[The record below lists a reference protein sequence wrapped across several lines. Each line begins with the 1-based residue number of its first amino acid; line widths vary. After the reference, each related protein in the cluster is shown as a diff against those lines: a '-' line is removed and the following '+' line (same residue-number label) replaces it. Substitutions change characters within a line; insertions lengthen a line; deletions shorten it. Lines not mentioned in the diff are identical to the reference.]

1 MELFAESTLPCP
13 LMYHQ
18 GSLLN
23 DSAYAPEPLNG
34 GKKKAKSKRTERH
47 QVNDDTTPIQLS
59 LFPLLNQPS
68 SMPEL
73 AVEVKK
79 PTFQDRLSFLSLVTP
94 DVKSSKTSA
103 ADLTSKGK
111 VLSTYWNEFTQAT
124 SEWLSLPQKIDYAD
138 SDSILSHGSRSAADV
153 KFWFSTIQHLV
164 QKKKW
169 LKIYS
174 PSSTFSVADYTDLEN
189 IKSKSLKTLTYR
201 VYPKKETKKTWMLRI
216 HANRKVYNNAIAY
229 LNQHQGKFTYHTVDK
244 KTNQPVVKT
253 SGKQA
258 FRSFCKTL
266 GYEIIPEWCKDLGIA
281 HGLDNA
287 LFEAYTAGKKTD
299 KQPAQIGRGKKAKP
313 NPLVGL
319 KIARFRSIRDQKQ
332 TIQFDP
338 GDYKNGII
346 MINASK
352 DLEKPLWTGQ
362 DYCLINYNKA
372 VEVTYNKGRW
382 FVNMPVETDIPELK
396 NGGKTIALDPGLRCF
411 LTGFDG
417 NSFTE
422 FAKYDFG
429 KIARLC
435 QHLDKMQS
443 KKDKLKGNKF
453 SRLRYRLKQA
463 MERVRTKIK
472 NLRSEVHKQVGSY
485 LARNYDVIYLPTF
498 ETSQMVAKGSR
509 KLNSKSARAM
519 MTWAFYQFSQTLK
532 HLCNRY
538 GSRLVRVTEEYTSK
552 TCTKC
557 GHIHSKLGGS
567 KAFKCPNCGYEIPRD
582 FNGALGI
589 FLKALWDT
597 TMLSE
602 VSDECAI
609 FGLSQNVWDCQ
620 N

>member
-1 MELFAESTLPCP
+1 
-13 LMYHQ
+13 MYHQ
-18 GSLLN
+18 GSLFN
-23 DSAYAPEPLNG
+23 DSVYAPKPLSDGN
-34 GKKKAKSKRTERH
+34 KKARSKRIERR
-47 QVNDDTTPIQLS
+47 QVNEDMTSIQLS
-59 LFPLLNQPS
+59 IFPLLNQQS
-68 SMPEL
+68 SKPEL

-79 PTFQDRLSFLSLVTP
+79 PTFQDKFSFLSLVTP
-94 DVKSSKTSA
+94 DVKSSKTSVA
-103 ADLTSKGK
+103 VLTSKEK
-111 VLSTYWNEFTQAT
+111 VLSPYWNVFTQAT
-124 SEWLSLPQKIDYAD
+124 SAWLSLPQKIDCVD
-138 SDSILSHGSRSAADV
+138 SASILSHGSQRAAGV
-153 KFWFSTIQHLV
+153 KFWFSTIQHSV
-164 QKKKW
+164 QNEKW

-174 PSSTFSVADYTDLEN
+174 QSFTSSVIDCTDLESTKN
-189 IKSKSLKTLTYR
+189 KSLKTLTYR
-201 VYPKKETKKTWMLRI
+201 VYPKGETKKIWMLRI

-229 LNQHQGKFTYHTVDK
+229 LNQHQGKFAYYTVDK

-266 GYEIIPEWCKDLGIA
+266 GNEIIPEWCKELGIA

-287 LFEAYTAGKKTD
+287 LFEAYTAWKKTD
-299 KQPAQIGRGKKAKP
+299 RQPAQLGKGKKAKL

-319 KIARFRSIRDQKQ
+319 RLARFRSIRDQKQ

-338 GDYKNGII
+338 GDYKNGQI

-352 DLEKPLWTGQ
+352 GLEKPLWTGQ
-362 DYCLINYNKA
+362 DFCLINYDKA
-372 VEVTYNKGRW
+372 IEVTYNKGRW
-382 FVNMPVETDIPELK
+382 FVSMPIEVEIPEPK

-417 NSFTE
+417 NYFTE
-422 FAKYDFG
+422 FGKYDFG

-443 KKDKLKGNKF
+443 NRDRLKGAKF

-472 NLRSEVHKQVGSY
+472 NLRSEIHKQIGSY

-519 MTWAFYQFSQTLK
+519 MTWAFYHFSQTLE

-557 GHIHSKLGGS
+557 GHVHQKLGGA
-567 KAFKCPNCGYEIPRD
+567 KTFKCPICGYGIPRD

-597 TMLSE
+597 TILSE

-609 FGLSQNVWDCQ
+609 LRLS
-620 N
+620 

>member
-1 MELFAESTLPCP
+1 MTAT
-13 LMYHQ
+13 
-18 GSLLN
+18 
-23 DSAYAPEPLNG
+23 
-34 GKKKAKSKRTERH
+34 
-47 QVNDDTTPIQLS
+47 QLS
-59 LFPLLNQPS
+59 LFPLLNQQS
-68 SMPEL
+68 STSEL
-73 AVEVKK
+73 VVEVKK
-79 PTFQDRLSFLSLVTP
+79 MTLIDRLSFLSLVTE
-94 DVKSSKTSA
+94 DVKSSKTSGV
-103 ADLTSKGK
+103 DSTLKGK
-111 VLSTYWNEFTQAT
+111 GLSPYWNGFSQAT
-124 SEWLSLPQKIDYAD
+124 SQWLSLPEKTDYAD
-138 SDSILSHGSRSAADV
+138 SDSLLSHGWHRGAGV

-164 QKKKW
+164 QNEKW

-174 PSSTFSVADYTDLEN
+174 PSSTSLAADCMDSEN
-189 IKSKSLKTLTYR
+189 TKSKSLKTLKYR
-201 VYPKKETKKTWMLRI
+201 VYPKGETKKIWLLRI

-229 LNQHQGKFTYHTVDK
+229 LNQHQGKFAYCTVNK

-266 GYEIIPEWCKDLGIA
+266 GEEIIPNWCKELGIA
-281 HGLDNA
+281 HCLDNA
-287 LFEAYTAGKKTD
+287 LFEAYTAWSKTD
-299 KQPAQIGRGKKAKP
+299 RQPAQIGKGKNVKP
-313 NPLVGL
+313 NPFAGL
-319 KIARFRSIRDQKQ
+319 KLARFRSIRDQKQ
-332 TIQFDP
+332 TLQFDP
-338 GDYKNGII
+338 GDYKNGHL
-346 MINASK
+346 MIKASIG
-352 DLEKPLWTGQ
+352 LEKPLWTGQ
-362 DYCLINYNKA
+362 DYCLINYDKA
-372 VEVTYNKGRW
+372 VEVTYNRGRW
-382 FVNMPVETDIPELK
+382 FVNMPIEMDITSSK
-396 NGGKTIALDPGLRCF
+396 NGGKAIGLDPGLRCF

-422 FAKYDFG
+422 FAKYDLG

-443 KKDKLKGNKF
+443 KHDRSKGSKN

-463 MERVRTKIK
+463 MERIRTKIK

-498 ETSQMVAKGSR
+498 ETSQMVAKGIR

-519 MTWAFYQFSQTLK
+519 MTWAFYQFSQTLE

-557 GHIHSKLGGS
+557 GHIHKTLGGS
-567 KAFKCPNCGYEIPRD
+567 KTFRCPKCGYEIPRD

-597 TMLSE
+597 TMLCD

-609 FGLSQNVWDCQ
+609 FRLSQIVGESRN
-620 N
+620 

>member
-1 MELFAESTLPCP
+1 MFKNTL
-13 LMYHQ
+13 
-18 GSLLN
+18 S
-23 DSAYAPEPLNG
+23 G
-34 GKKKAKSKRTERH
+34 GKKKGKSKRTERH
-47 QVNDDTTPIQLS
+47 QDNDATTATQLS
-59 LFPLLNQPS
+59 IFHLLNQPS
-68 SMPEL
+68 STPEL

-79 PTFQDRLSFLSLVTP
+79 PTFSDRLTFFCLATP
-94 DVKSSKTSA
+94 DVKLSKTSGVA
-103 ADLTSKGK
+103 SISKEK
-111 VLSTYWNEFTQAT
+111 VLLPYWNKFTQVT
-124 SEWLSLPQKIDYAD
+124 SEWLSLPQKIDCVD
-138 SDSILSHGSRSAADV
+138 SDSILSHGLRSGAGV
-153 KFWFSTIQHLV
+153 RFWFSTIVHLV
-164 QKKKW
+164 QNARW

-174 PSSTFSVADYTDLEN
+174 PLSTATVADCTDSGS

-201 VYPKKETKKTWMLRI
+201 VYPKGETKKVWMLRI

-229 LNQHQGKFTYHTVDK
+229 LNQNQGKFTYYTVDK
-244 KTNQPVVKT
+244 KTNQPVLKT
-253 SGKQA
+253 SGQQA

-266 GYEIIPEWCKDLGIA
+266 GCKIIPEWCKELGIA

-287 LFEAYTAGKKTD
+287 LFEAYTAWKKTD
-299 KQPAQIGRGKKAKP
+299 KQPAQLGKGKNAKP

-319 KIARFRSIRDQKQ
+319 KLARFRSIRDQKQ

-338 GDYKNGII
+338 GDYKSGHL
-346 MINASK
+346 MANASK
-352 DLEKPLWTGQ
+352 NLEKPLWTGQ
-362 DYCLINYNKA
+362 DYCLINYDKA

-382 FVNMPVETDIPELK
+382 FVNMPVEMDIPEPK

-411 LTGFDG
+411 LTGFNG

-422 FAKYDFG
+422 FGKYDFG

-443 KKDKLKGNKF
+443 KLGRSKGGNF
-453 SRLRYRLKQA
+453 SRLRYRLRQA
-463 MERVRTKIK
+463 IEKVRTRIK
-472 NLRSEVHKQVGSY
+472 NLRSEIHKQVASY

-498 ETSQMVAKGSR
+498 ETSQMVARGSR

-519 MTWAFYQFSQTLK
+519 MTWAFYQFSQTLE

-557 GHIHSKLGGS
+557 GHIHRKLGGS
-567 KAFKCPNCGYEIPRD
+567 KTFRCPNCGYEIPRD

-597 TMLSE
+597 TILSD

-609 FGLSQNVWDCQ
+609 FRFSPIVGDCLD
-620 N
+620 

>member
-1 MELFAESTLPCP
+1 
-13 LMYHQ
+13 MYHQ
-18 GSLLN
+18 GSLFN
-23 DSAYAPEPLNG
+23 DSEYVQRPLNG
-34 GKKKAKSKRTERH
+34 GKKKGKSKHIEPR
-47 QVNDDTTPIQLS
+47 QVSDATTATQLS
-59 LFPLLNQPS
+59 IFHLLNGQYS
-68 SMPEL
+68 TPEL
-73 AVEVKK
+73 AAEIKK
-79 PTFQDRLSFLSLVTP
+79 QTFQDRLSFFCLATQTEKL
-94 DVKSSKTSA
+94 SKTSGA
-103 ADLTSKGK
+103 VLTSKEK
-111 VLSTYWNEFTQAT
+111 VLSPYWNSFTQAT
-124 SEWLSLPQKIDYAD
+124 SEWLSLPQKIDCVG
-138 SDSILSHGSRSAADV
+138 SGSILSHGLQNGAGV

-164 QKKKW
+164 QKEKW

-174 PSSTFSVADYTDLEN
+174 QSSTSSVVDYTDSESTKN
-189 IKSKSLKTLTYR
+189 KSLKTLTYR
-201 VYPKKETKKTWMLRI
+201 VYPKGETKKIWILRI

-229 LNQHQGKFTYHTVDK
+229 LNQNQGKFTYYTVDK
-244 KTNQPVVKT
+244 KTNQPVLKT

-266 GYEIIPEWCKDLGIA
+266 AYEIIPEWCKELGIA

-287 LFEAYTAGKKTD
+287 LFEAYTAWKKTD
-299 KQPAQIGRGKKAKP
+299 KQPAQIGRGQKAKL
-313 NPLVGL
+313 NPLAGL
-319 KIARFRSIRDQKQ
+319 RLARFRSIRDQKQ

-338 GDYKNGII
+338 GDYKNGHL
-346 MINASK
+346 MINASSG
-352 DLEKPLWTGQ
+352 LEKPLWAGQ
-362 DYCLINYNKA
+362 DFCLINYDKA

-382 FVNMPVETDIPELK
+382 FVSMPVEIDIPK
-396 NGGKTIALDPGLRCF
+396 PRNGGAAIALDPGLRCF

-422 FAKYDFG
+422 FGKYDFG
-429 KIARLC
+429 RIARLC

-443 KKDKLKGNKF
+443 KCTRLKGSRF

-463 MERVRTKIK
+463 MERMRTKIK
-472 NLRSEVHKQVGSY
+472 NLRSEIHKQIGSY
-485 LARNYDVIYLPTF
+485 LARNYDVIYLPRF
-498 ETSQMVAKGSR
+498 ETSQMVARGSR

-519 MTWAFYQFSQTLK
+519 MTWAFYQFSQTLE

-557 GHIHSKLGGS
+557 GNVHKKLGGA
-567 KAFKCPNCGYEIPRD
+567 KKFKCPNCGHEIPRD

-609 FGLSQNVWDCQ
+609 FGFFPMVGDCLD
-620 N
+620 

>member
-1 MELFAESTLPCP
+1 MFKNTL
-13 LMYHQ
+13 
-18 GSLLN
+18 S
-23 DSAYAPEPLNG
+23 G
-34 GKKKAKSKRTERH
+34 GKKKGKSKRTERR
-47 QVNDDTTPIQLS
+47 QDSDGTTATQLS
-59 LFPLLNQPS
+59 IFHLLNQPS
-68 SMPEL
+68 STPEL

-79 PTFQDRLSFLSLVTP
+79 PTSFDRLTFFCLATQDAKL
-94 DVKSSKTSA
+94 SKTSG
-103 ADLTSKGK
+103 ADSISKEK
-111 VLSTYWNEFTQAT
+111 VFSPYWNKFTQAT
-124 SEWLSLPQKIDYAD
+124 SEWLSLPQKIDCVG
-138 SDSILSHGSRSAADV
+138 SDSILSHGLRSGAGAR
-153 KFWFSTIQHLV
+153 FWFSTIVHLV
-164 QKKKW
+164 QNARW

-174 PSSTFSVADYTDLEN
+174 PLSTATVADCTDSES

-201 VYPKKETKKTWMLRI
+201 VYPKEETKKVWMLRI

-229 LNQHQGKFTYHTVDK
+229 LNQNQGKFTYYTVDK
-244 KTNQPVVKT
+244 KTNQPVLKT

-258 FRSFCKTL
+258 FRSFGKTL
-266 GYEIIPEWCKDLGIA
+266 GYEIIPEWCKELGIA
-281 HGLDNA
+281 HSLDNA
-287 LFEAYTAGKKTD
+287 LFEAYTAWKKTD
-299 KQPAQIGRGKKAKP
+299 KQPAQSGKGKKAKP

-319 KIARFRSIRDQKQ
+319 KLARFRSIRDQKQ

-338 GDYKNGII
+338 GDYKNGHL
-346 MINASK
+346 MANASK
-352 DLEKPLWTGQ
+352 SLEKPLWTGQ
-362 DYCLINYNKA
+362 NYCLINYDKA

-382 FVNMPVETDIPELK
+382 FVNMPVEMNIPEPK

-422 FAKYDFG
+422 FGKYDFG

-443 KKDKLKGNKF
+443 KLGRSKGGEF
-453 SRLRYRLKQA
+453 SRLRYRLRQA
-463 MERVRTKIK
+463 MEKIRTKIK
-472 NLRSEVHKQVGSY
+472 NLRSEIHKQVASY

-498 ETSQMVAKGSR
+498 ETSQMVVRGSR

-519 MTWAFYQFSQTLK
+519 MTWAFYQFSQTLE

-557 GHIHSKLGGS
+557 GHIHRKLGGS
-567 KAFKCPNCGYEIPRD
+567 KTFRCPNCGYEMPRD

-597 TMLSE
+597 TILSD
-602 VSDECAI
+602 VSNECAI
-609 FGLSQNVWDCQ
+609 FRFSPIVGDCLD
-620 N
+620 

>member
-1 MELFAESTLPCP
+1 MPTYVPPRIAVQRLGVCARTLERWEKEGKIKAYRTPSGQRRYDTDSVVAVP
-13 LMYHQ
+13 LAKATI
-18 GSLLN
+18 L
-23 DSAYAPEPLNG
+23 YARVSSRSQ
-34 GKKKAKSKRTERH
+34 KADLSR
-47 QVNDDTTPIQLS
+47 QV
-59 LFPLLNQPS
+59 
-68 SMPEL
+68 E
-73 AVEVKK
+73 
-79 PTFQDRLSFLSLVTP
+79 FLIARYPP

-124 SEWLSLPQKIDYAD
+124 SAWLSLPPRIDYAD
-138 SDSILSHGSRSAADV
+138 SDSILFHGSRSAAGV

-164 QKKKW
+164 QKEKW

-174 PSSTFSVADYTDLEN
+174 PSSTFSVADCTDSEN
-189 IKSKSLKTLTYR
+189 TKSKSLKTLTYR

-229 LNQHQGKFTYHTVDK
+229 LNQNQGRFTYHTVDK
-244 KTNQPVVKT
+244 KTNQPVIKT

-266 GYEIIPEWCKDLGIA
+266 GNEIIPEWCKDLGIA

-287 LFEAYTAGKKTD
+287 IFEAYTAWKKTD
-299 KQPAQIGRGKKAKP
+299 KQPAQIGRGKNVKP

-338 GDYKNGII
+338 GDYKNGHL
-346 MINASK
+346 MINASS

-382 FVNMPVETDIPELK
+382 FVNMPVETDIPETK
-396 NGGKTIALDPGLRCF
+396 NGGKAIALDPGLRCF

-417 NSFTE
+417 NLFTE

-429 KIARLC
+429 KITRFC

-443 KKDKLKGNKF
+443 KKDKLKGAKF

-472 NLRSEVHKQVGSY
+472 NLRLEIHKQVGSY

-498 ETSQMVAKGSR
+498 ETSQMVARG
-509 KLNSKSARAM
+509 
-519 MTWAFYQFSQTLK
+519 
-532 HLCNRY
+532 
-538 GSRLVRVTEEYTSK
+538 
-552 TCTKC
+552 
-557 GHIHSKLGGS
+557 
-567 KAFKCPNCGYEIPRD
+567 
-582 FNGALGI
+582 
-589 FLKALWDT
+589 
-597 TMLSE
+597 
-602 VSDECAI
+602 
-609 FGLSQNVWDCQ
+609 
-620 N
+620 

>member
-1 MELFAESTLPCP
+1 MFKNTL
-13 LMYHQ
+13 
-18 GSLLN
+18 S
-23 DSAYAPEPLNG
+23 G
-34 GKKKAKSKRTERH
+34 GKKKGKSKRTERR
-47 QVNDDTTPIQLS
+47 QDSDGTTATQFSI
-59 LFPLLNQPS
+59 FHLLNQPS
-68 SMPEL
+68 STPEL

-79 PTFQDRLSFLSLVTP
+79 PTFSDRLTFFCLATP
-94 DVKSSKTSA
+94 DAKSSKTSGA
-103 ADLTSKGK
+103 ASISKEK
-111 VLSTYWNEFTQAT
+111 VLLPYWNKFTQAT
-124 SEWLSLPQKIDYAD
+124 SEWLSLPQKIDYVG
-138 SDSILSHGSRSAADV
+138 SDSILSHGLRSGAGV
-153 KFWFSTIQHLV
+153 RFWFSTIVHLV
-164 QKKKW
+164 QNARW

-174 PSSTFSVADYTDLEN
+174 PLSTATVADCTDSES

-201 VYPKKETKKTWMLRI
+201 VYPKGETKKVWMLRI

-229 LNQHQGKFTYHTVDK
+229 LNQNQGKFTYYTVDK
-244 KTNQPVVKT
+244 KTNQPVLKT

-281 HGLDNA
+281 HSLDNA
-287 LFEAYTAGKKTD
+287 LFEAYTAWKKTD
-299 KQPAQIGRGKKAKP
+299 KQSAQSGKGKEAKP

-319 KIARFRSIRDQKQ
+319 KLARFRSIRSQKQ

-338 GDYKNGII
+338 GDYKNGHL
-346 MINASK
+346 MANASK
-352 DLEKPLWTGQ
+352 NLEKPLWTGQ
-362 DYCLINYNKA
+362 DYCLINYDKA

-382 FVNMPVETDIPELK
+382 FVNMPVEMDIPEPK

-422 FAKYDFG
+422 FGKYDFG

-443 KKDKLKGNKF
+443 KLGRSKGGNF
-453 SRLRYRLKQA
+453 SRLRYRLRQA
-463 MERVRTKIK
+463 MEKIRTKIK
-472 NLRSEVHKQVGSY
+472 NLRSEIHKQVASY

-498 ETSQMVAKGSR
+498 ETSQMVARGSR

-519 MTWAFYQFSQTLK
+519 MTWAFYQFSQTLG

-557 GHIHSKLGGS
+557 GHIHRKLGGS
-567 KAFKCPNCGYEIPRD
+567 KTFRCPNCGYEIPRD

-597 TMLSE
+597 TMLSD

-609 FGLSQNVWDCQ
+609 FRFSPIVGDCLD
-620 N
+620 

>member
-1 MELFAESTLPCP
+1 
-13 LMYHQ
+13 MYHQ
-18 GSLLN
+18 GSLFN

-34 GKKKAKSKRTERH
+34 GKKKAKSKRTERR
-47 QVNDDTTPIQLS
+47 QVSDDTTPIQLS
-59 LFPLLNQPS
+59 LFRLPSQPS

-73 AVEVKK
+73 AVEAKK
-79 PTFQDRLSFLSLVTP
+79 PTLLDRLSFLSLVTP

-111 VLSTYWNEFTQAT
+111 ALSPYWNEFCQAT
-124 SEWLSLPQKIDYAD
+124 SAWLWLPQKIDYAD
-138 SDSILSHGSRSAADV
+138 SDSILSHGLQNAAGV
-153 KFWFSTIQHLV
+153 KFWFSTITHLV
-164 QKKKW
+164 QKEKW

-174 PSSTFSVADYTDLEN
+174 PSSTFSVADCTDLEN
-189 IKSKSLKTLTYR
+189 TKSKSLKTMTYR
-201 VYPKKETKKTWMLRI
+201 VYPKKETKKTWILRI

-229 LNQHQGKFTYHTVDK
+229 LNQHQGKFTYYTINK
-244 KTNQPVVKT
+244 KTNQPVIKA

-266 GYEIIPEWCKDLGIA
+266 GHEIIPEWCKDLGIA

-287 LFEAYTAGKKTD
+287 LFEAYTAWKKTD
-299 KQPAQIGRGKKAKP
+299 KQSAQIGKGENAKP

-338 GDYKNGII
+338 GDYKNGHL

-352 DLEKPLWTGQ
+352 GLEKPLWTGQ
-362 DYCLINYNKA
+362 DYCLINYDKA

-382 FVNMPVETDIPELK
+382 FVNMPVETDISEPR
-396 NGGKTIALDPGLRCF
+396 NSGKTIAIDPGLRCF

-422 FAKYDFG
+422 FGKYDLG

-443 KKDKLKGNKF
+443 KRDRLKGAKF
-453 SRLRYRLKQA
+453 SKLRYRLKQA

-472 NLRSEVHKQVGSY
+472 NLRSEAHKQIGSY

-498 ETSQMVAKGSR
+498 ETSQMVAKGGR
-509 KLNSKSARAM
+509 RLNSKSARAM
-519 MTWAFYQFSQTLK
+519 MTWAFYQFSQTLE

-538 GSRLVRVTEEYTSK
+538 GMRYAQATPTRLVRVSEEYTSK

-557 GHIHSKLGGS
+557 GHVHRKLGGS
-567 KAFKCPNCGYEIPRD
+567 KIFKCPNCGHEIPRD

-602 VSDECAI
+602 VSDGCAI
-609 FGLSQNVWDCQ
+609 LGLSQNVGDCQ